1 MKAVN
6 LIPGEQRQG
15 AGSIT
20 GRSGGGALIVL
31 GLIAGLAALVAMYG
45 SAHHRISSQ
54 TGEVAS
60 LTAQANAI
68 QARAGRLTPYTSFV
82 AMADQRTQ
90 TVAQLV
96 QARFDWSHALH
107 ELGRVL
113 PAAAALSALH
123 GTVGPAG
130 ATSGSGSA
138 TSAAASAAG
147 GTGVGGTGA
156 GGTPSSS
163 TPPGSTPVFTLTG
176 CATSQSEVAQSLQ
189 RLRLMDG
196 ASEVQL
202 QSSTKSGSGGS
213 SGSSGTGGCP
223 AGDPTFTAQIIF
235 TGLPAAPAPS
245 APTGTSAS
253 TVAAHGGGK
262 TEQVSTHGKAV
273 PR

>member
-82 AMADQRTQ
+82 AMAGQRTQ

-113 PAAAALSALH
+113 PAGTALSALH

-130 ATSGSGSA
+130 ATSTSSSA
-138 TSAAASAAG
+138 TSAA
-147 GTGVGGTGA
+147 A

-213 SGSSGTGGCP
+213 SGSSGAGGCP

-253 TVAAHGGGK
+253 TVAAHNGGK

>member
-6 LIPGEQRQG
+6 LIPDEQRQG

-68 QARAGRLTPYTSFV
+68 GARTGSLTPYTSFV

-113 PAAAALSALH
+113 PAGAALSTLH

-130 ATSGSGSA
+130 ATSSSSSA
-138 TSAAASAAG
+138 TSAAA
-147 GTGVGGTGA
+147 GGTGA
-156 GGTPSSS
+156 AGAGGTASSS
-163 TPPGSTPVFTLTG
+163 TPPGSVPVFTLTG

-196 ASEVQL
+196 AGEVQL
-202 QSSTKSGSGGS
+202 QSSTKSGASGSGGS
-213 SGSSGTGGCP
+213 GGCP
-223 AGDPTFTAQIIF
+223 AGDPAFTAQIVF

-245 APTGTSAS
+245 APAKTSAS

-262 TEQVSTHGKAV
+262 TEKVSTHGKAV

>member
-15 AGSIT
+15 AGSIA

-31 GLIAGLAALVAMYG
+31 GLLAGLAALVLMYG
-45 SAHHRISSQ
+45 SAHHQISSQ
-54 TGEVAS
+54 AGAVAS
-60 LTAQANAI
+60 LTAQADAI
-68 QARAGRLTPYTSFV
+68 QARTGRLAPYTSFV

-90 TVAQLV
+90 TVSQLV

-113 PAAAALSALH
+113 PAGTALGSLH

-130 ATSGSGSA
+130 ASSGS
-138 TSAAASAAG
+138 SAATAAAAG
-147 GTGVGGTGA
+147 A
-156 GGTPSSS
+156 TPASS

-176 CATSQSEVAQSLQ
+176 CATSQSVVAQTLQ
-189 RLRLMDG
+189 RLRLMNG

-202 QSSTKSGSGGS
+202 QSSSKSGAGGGS
-213 SGSSGTGGCP
+213 SSGASCSG
-223 AGDPTFTAQIIF
+223 GDPTFSVQILF
-235 TGLPAAPAPS
+235 EGLPAAPAPS
-245 APTGTSAS
+245 VPAQTTAS
-253 TVAAHGGGK
+253 TAVTHSGGK
-262 TEQVSTHGKAV
+262 TVQVSTHGKGV

>member
-15 AGSIT
+15 AGIT

-31 GLIAGLAALVAMYG
+31 GLLAGIAVLVAMYG

-60 LTAQANAI
+60 LTAQASAI
-68 QARAGRLTPYTSFV
+68 QARSGRLTPYTSFV
-82 AMADQRTQ
+82 AMAGQRTQ
-90 TVAQLV
+90 TVSQLV

-113 PAAAALSALH
+113 PAGTALSALH

-130 ATSGSGSA
+130 ATSGSSSA
-138 TSAAASAAG
+138 TSAAA
-147 GTGVGGTGA
+147 GA
-156 GGTPSSS
+156 TPASS

-176 CATSQSEVAQSLQ
+176 CATSQSVVAQTLQ

-196 ASEVQL
+196 AGEVQL
-202 QSSTKSGSGGS
+202 QSSTKSGS
-213 SGSSGTGGCP
+213 SGSSGAGGCP

-245 APTGTSAS
+245 VPTGTSTS
-253 TVAAHGGGK
+253 TVAAHGGGS
-262 TEQVSTHGKAV
+262 TAQVSTHRKAA

>member
-15 AGSIT
+15 AGGLT

-54 TGEVAS
+54 SGEAAS
-60 LTAQANAI
+60 LGAQASAI
-68 QARAGRLTPYTSFV
+68 QARSGRLMPYTEFV

-107 ELGRVL
+107 ELGRVM
-113 PAAAALSALH
+113 PTGSSLSSLH
-123 GTVGPAG
+123 GTVGAESSKGGSSSAPAAAG
-130 ATSGSGSA
+130 AA
-138 TSAAASAAG
+138 P
-147 GTGVGGTGA
+147 V
-156 GGTPSSS
+156 SS

-176 CATSQSEVAQSLQ
+176 CATGQAEVAQTLQ
-189 RLRLMDG
+189 RLRLVDG
-196 ASEVQL
+196 VSEVQL
-202 QSSTKSGSGGS
+202 QSSTRSGAGASSSSASGG
-213 SGSSGTGGCP
+213 GGCP
-223 AGDPTFTAQIIF
+223 GGDATFTAQILF
-235 TGLPAAPAPS
+235 TGLPAVPVPSSPS
-245 APTGTSAS
+245 ATAAS

-262 TEQVSTHGKAV
+262 TEQISSHGKAV